1 LSSTVSK
8 YIIFVPVSTGTQR
21 EELTMSENIVAITDA
36 NFEDEVAKSPL
47 PVLIDFWA
55 VWCVPCKMIA
65 PVVDQLAVEYA
76 GKLKV
81 CKMDVDGSPKTPAK
95 FGVRGIPTLLLFK
108 GGELKETIVGVT
120 PKDKIV
126 AAVSKHL

>member
-1 LSSTVSK
+1 
-8 YIIFVPVSTGTQR
+8 
-21 EELTMSENIVAITDA
+21 MSENIVEITDV
-36 NFEDEVAKSPL
+36 NFEDEVVKSPL

-55 VWCVPCKMIA
+55 VWCVPCRMIA
-65 PVVDQLAVEYA
+65 PIVDQLAVELKD
-76 GKLKV
+76 KLKV
-81 CKMDVDGSPKTPAK
+81 GKMDVDKSIQIPAK

-126 AAVSKHL
+126 TAISKHI